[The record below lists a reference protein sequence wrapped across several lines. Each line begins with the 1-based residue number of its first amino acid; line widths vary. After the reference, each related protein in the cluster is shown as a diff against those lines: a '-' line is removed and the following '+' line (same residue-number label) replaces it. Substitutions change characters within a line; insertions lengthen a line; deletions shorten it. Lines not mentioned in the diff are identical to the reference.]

1 MQIERVIGQRI
12 RAIRKARGLKLEE
25 LAGESGISKGLLSKI
40 ENAKV
45 SSPIS
50 TYSNI
55 AATLGI
61 HFSDLIQGG
70 QGGGCLVI
78 RKDQRKLVS
87 RRRTPYGYR
96 FESLGDQWPNKNF
109 SPFLLTYL
117 PQPKEAPL
125 PHFKFE
131 GEEFLFLLEGN
142 LEMLYDKERYRLS
155 PGDCIFLDGTIP
167 HGGRALGKKKAVAL
181 LISFPKA

>member
-25 LAGESGISKGLLSKI
+25 LARDSGISKGLLSKI

-50 TYSNI
+50 TYSTI
-55 AATLGI
+55 STALGI
-61 HFSDLIQGG
+61 HFSDLIQGR
-70 QGGGCLVI
+70 QEAGCLVI
-78 RKDQRKLVS
+78 RRSERKLVS
-87 RRRTPYGYR
+87 RKRTPYGYR
-96 FESLGDQWPNKNF
+96 FESLGDQWPNKSF

-117 PQPKEAPL
+117 PKPKEAPL
-125 PHFKFE
+125 PHFRFE
-131 GEEFLFLLEGN
+131 GEEFLFLLEGDI
-142 LEMLYDKERYRLS
+142 EMIYDKERYRLG

-181 LISFPKA
+181 LISIPKE

>member
-181 LISFPKA
+181 LISFPKG